1 MRCKPEQL
9 VTRLSRFER
18 IMEKFVR
25 ETMDFFKCDSRDEAI
40 KVIEL
45 WIEGYHDAPPEGYGE
60 IVWHKHSDK
69 WEEHSPR
76 LSEIRLKS

>member
-1 MRCKPEQL
+1 
-9 VTRLSRFER
+9 
-18 IMEKFVR
+18 
-25 ETMDFFKCDSRDEAI
+25 MDFFKCDSRDEAI